1 MKKFLPLILIFILI
15 FSLTA
20 CGNTI
25 GVVTPRYTSD
35 IHSEEDIETA
45 IKVATYYFIKEF
57 EGCQLLTITYG
68 GDDMLENHK
77 DFTES
82 GDIKDVIVLVSDF
95 YVSPNG
101 GDGSLNQND
110 IYTNWKW
117 IIVKDSNGNWV
128 HKDHGYA

>member
-1 MKKFLPLILIFILI
+1 MKKLVSVLLTIMML

-20 CGNTI
+20 CGNST
-25 GVVTPRYTSD
+25 GAVTPAYSSE
-35 IHSEEDIETA
+35 IHSKEDIETA
-45 IKVATYYFIKEF
+45 IDVAKSYFFKEF
-57 EGCQLLTITYG
+57 DGCKLLTITYG
-68 GDDMLENHK
+68 GDDILENHRE
-77 DFTES
+77 FTES

-110 IYTNWKW
+110 IYTDWKW